1 MTLQHVYMNNNLDT
15 LNNFFQNNVRCL
27 IINKNTDEVDCFY
40 FYLMAYY
47 AEKNSFEISYNSTD
61 LNNETSDLFRRM
73 IVKIIF
79 VNSSKQIDKLL
90 QNDDKKVIFTNYIAY
105 KALNKKQLSINT
117 YNFKSDVIYFLN
129 NILGISDQTIHSHII
144 NFPEYTYSEISK
156 YLVNDKVSAIEK
168 SNGNSDQIL
177 EVRKKLYQSKN
188 DKNIDYQL
196 FYKLLKQ
203 EVNYKKFNF

>member
-1 MTLQHVYMNNNLDT
+1 MNNNLDT

>member
-1 MTLQHVYMNNNLDT
+1 MNNNLDT
-15 LNNFFQNNVRCL
+15 LNNFFQNNVRCI

-40 FYLMAYY
+40 FYLIAYY
-47 AEKNSFEISYNSTD
+47 AEKNSFEISYNSTN

-90 QNDDKKVIFTNYIAY
+90 QNDDKKIIFTNYIAY